1 MDKKIVPIVIPGD
14 MDNLALPDPE
24 LLNQY
29 IDLEQRII
37 WISDDI
43 DIYTLEVIKN
53 ILNWNRADRG
63 KKVEDRKPIKLF
75 FFTNGGMLDV
85 YNSVSDVIEMSKTPV
100 WGINMGVCASAGAF
114 IFLSCH
120 KRYMLPSS
128 YFLFHKGSIGFNGNA
143 QDVMSLIRD
152 YQEQLEFLV
161 QNLVAK
167 TNFTEEEME
176 EKIMSDFYV
185 RAQMALDKGVV
196 DEVVENID
204 LIL

>member
-43 DIYTLEVIKN
+43 DVYTLEVIKN

-85 YNSVSDVIEMSKTPV
+85 YNSVSDVIEMSQTPV
-100 WGINMGVCASAGAF
+100 WGVNMGVCASAGAF